1 MSVSCRAVAAT
12 LLALVPAAPAAATEV
27 KIFQINSRN
36 AFLAGTMEGISVDP
50 LGRLQLADRAER
62 LTAVDEPFLHTAV
75 RYLDGWVVGTG
86 NAGRVLEIDRK
97 GKVTQLFEAP
107 ESEVFALLADADG
120 TVYAGTSPNGKV
132 YRIKDGKGEVFFDPG
147 ETYIWGLERAADG
160 SLLVATGTQGRLYRV
175 DADGHGAILYDS
187 DDTHLRSIKALPDG
201 NVLVGTADEG
211 LVLKIAPD
219 GSAHTLYDAAEPEVV
234 ALAAAPNGDC
244 YAAVVASEAS
254 RIEAAPPPAPAGQ
267 EAAPSGG
274 EKAEAGGATPVVTV
288 LVEPTPAAALLPRR
302 RPQGPHSE
310 VLRITPGGLVESL
323 WSFDGET
330 VYSLGW
336 VRNRLWVGTGLEG
349 KLYSWDGS
357 SMVLEK
363 DADERQVV
371 AITGDDP
378 GPAFATTNAA
388 ALYVVTGGSERQG
401 TYTSPA
407 LDAGQISR
415 FGNLHWDGEAPAG
428 TALTF
433 AFRSGIS
440 AEPDDTW
447 SPWTEPAGGAEVS
460 LAAVP
465 AGRFLQWRAALTGGG
480 RSSPRL
486 YGIEI
491 SYRQENLRPKIKAL
505 EVLGPGEVL
514 VPANFNPANQVFEPA
529 HPNREGIFT
538 TLKPSSGEEER
549 RQKTLWKQGYRSLR
563 WVAEDPNGDDLVYT
577 LDFRR
582 AAGDGGWLA
591 VVKDLEDSFYSFDA
605 TVLPD
610 GVYRFRLTASDGGA
624 NGGDG
629 LAAEQVSEPVVIDHT
644 PPVLAAAERVGKGR
658 LRLTVRDALSPLAEA
673 VVSVDAGDWQPA
685 KAVDGLVDG
694 REEVLEVEVPAA
706 ARLLLLRLTDAA
718 HNVVTVDLSGHL
730 PEAKRGG

>member
-12 LLALVPAAPAAATEV
+12 LLALLPAAPAAATEV
-27 KIFQINSRN
+27 KIFQVNSRN
-36 AFLAGTMEGISVDP
+36 AFLAGTLEGISVDP

-62 LTAVDEPFLHTAV
+62 LTAVDEPFLYTAV
-75 RYLDGWVVGTG
+75 RHPDGWVVGTG
-86 NAGRVLEIDRK
+86 NAGRVLEIDHK
-97 GKVTQLFEAP
+97 GKVSQLFEAP
-107 ESEVFALLADADG
+107 ESEVFALLADPDG

-175 DADGHGAILYDS
+175 DSEGHGEILYDS

-201 NVLVGTADEG
+201 TVLVGTADEG

-219 GSAHTLYDAAEPEVV
+219 GSARTLFDAAEPEVV

-254 RIEAAPPPAPAGQ
+254 LLKGAPAPAQAGQ
-267 EAAPSGG
+267 ES
-274 EKAEAGGATPVVTV
+274 AGGGGDEQGEGGGNTPVVTV
-288 LVEPTPAAALLPRR
+288 LVEPTPAAALRPRR

-310 VLRITPGGLVESL
+310 VLRIAPGGLVESL
-323 WSFDGET
+323 WTFDDET
-330 VYSLGW
+330 VYSLAW
-336 VRNRLWVGTGLEG
+336 VRGRLWVGTGQEG

-407 LDAGQISR
+407 LDAGQIAR

-428 TALTF
+428 TKLTF

-440 AEPDDTW
+440 AEPDSTW

-460 LAAVP
+460 LAGVP
-465 AGRFLQWRAALTGGG
+465 AGRYLQWRADLVGGG
-480 RSSPRL
+480 RTSPRL
-486 YGIEI
+486 YGVEI
-491 SYRQENLRPKIKAL
+491 SYRQENLRPKIKSL

-538 TLKPSSGEEER
+538 TLKASSGDEDR

-563 WVAEDPNGDDLVYT
+563 WDAEDPNGDDLVYS
-577 LDFRR
+577 LDFSR
-582 AAGDGGWLA
+582 ADGAGAWLP
-591 VVKDLEDSFYSFDA
+591 VVEDLDDDFYSFDA

-624 NGGDG
+624 NGGEG

-644 PPVLAAAERVGKGR
+644 PPALAAVERQGKDR

-694 REEVLEVEVPAA
+694 RQEVLEVEVPAA

-718 HNVVTVDLSGHL
+718 HNVVTVDLSGQL
-730 PEAKRGG
+730 K